1 MKGFHFPS
9 TRTTNSVRLILGT
22 QYSLCENYNKRARLH
37 WGLKQVLG
45 TNLIPLRTKFD
56 TQTKRVPAWPVINQ
70 LCFPE
75 RHFSANGISLRLGEV
90 QMKICKGWLQ
100 ALLSSAPRGF
110 AARSRVL
117 ARLVSLAQIGEL
129 ARRLQQKSH
138 VHSSEPH
145 ISLFLLSSASPQRF
159 EDLNCNF

>member
-1 MKGFHFPS
+1 MKGFQLPS
-9 TRTTNSVRLILGT
+9 TRTTNSIRLTLGS
-22 QYSLCENYNKRARLH
+22 QYSLYENYIKRAHLP

-70 LCFPE
+70 LWFPE

-100 ALLSSAPRGF
+100 APLSSAPRGF
-110 AARSRVL
+110 ATCSRVL
-117 ARLVSLAQIGEL
+117 TRLVSLAQTGEL
-129 ARRLQQKSH
+129 ARRLSCATIKSWAYLIKLLMFFNWAPRNGA
-138 VHSSEPH
+138 SAPNF
-145 ISLFLLSSASPQRF
+145 LF
-159 EDLNCNF
+159 